1 LPLAEGY
8 GFKRAFTVLAPLLVH
23 IEQEAGHRAFHQV
36 AVAYRAVAATA
47 ARRLCR
53 IGSRT
58 SDLSVFGIAVGL
70 LRHTHRNCAEGCAPR
85 GGTMPGMASRLCEA
99 LAPHAEKIAG
109 SADRQSVRYVPSTW
123 RSWLALANVDPNVTD
138 RVFSAIGPETV
149 SRPQIRTLGQD
160 SDSSGGRLALIIAVL
175 VWDRGTANSRM
186 RDAIVR
192 ALHHQDRDQVLK
204 RTAELAQRGAVAG
217 AYEAWTLPGLRA
229 PFFTKWLW
237 AARLSRRSHAASST
251 TSGCGTVLG
260 RSAGTAFR
268 RPDDATGHRAT
279 PPMSS
284 MSTNAR
290 ERSLRASAART
301 SSTRCFGST
310 GDSMTCSHGSC
321 DWKAAVQ
328 CGVDPE

>member
-1 LPLAEGY
+1 MPLAEGY
-8 GFKRAFTVLAPLLVH
+8 GFKRAFAVLAPLLVH

-138 RVFSAIGPETV
+138 RVFSAIGPATV

-175 VWDRGTANSRM
+175 VWGRGTANGRM

-237 AARLSRRSHAASST
+237 AASALTPQSCCLIQDKRVWNSLWALGWDSLQASGRRDWPSRYAAYVVDVHE
-251 TSGCGTVLG
+251 C
-260 RSAGTAFR
+260 
-268 RPDDATGHRAT
+268 
-279 PPMSS
+279 
-284 MSTNAR
+284 AR
-290 ERSLRASAART
+290 EIA
-301 SSTRCFGST
+301 
-310 GDSMTCSHGSC
+310 
-321 DWKAAVQ
+321 K
-328 CGVDPE
+328 GVSGEDIEYTLFRINGRLDDV